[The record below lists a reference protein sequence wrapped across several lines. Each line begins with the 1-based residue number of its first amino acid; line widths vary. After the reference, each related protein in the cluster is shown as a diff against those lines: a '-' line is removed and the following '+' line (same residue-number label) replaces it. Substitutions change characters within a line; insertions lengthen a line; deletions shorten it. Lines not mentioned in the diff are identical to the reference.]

1 MKNLCI
7 LTKLILKNSSHNHT
21 VGTSN
26 QLKSRLQK
34 SQTNKQNH
42 KQVQSGLRHK
52 TEASD
57 RYFRT
62 NEPRVTNRNLLER

>member
-7 LTKLILKNSSHNHT
+7 ITELILKNCSHNHT
-21 VGTSN
+21 VVTN